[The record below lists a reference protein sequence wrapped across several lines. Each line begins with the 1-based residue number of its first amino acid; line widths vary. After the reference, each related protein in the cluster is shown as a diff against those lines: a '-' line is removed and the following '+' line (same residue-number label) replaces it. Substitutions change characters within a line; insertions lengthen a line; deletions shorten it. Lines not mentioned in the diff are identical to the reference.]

1 LRNLVGPRA
10 VLPRGL
16 LLGGLLL
23 GGLLLGGCTGGQ
35 LSLSG
40 LRAVPGAR
48 AAYPGAV
55 TYQRL
60 ETEASANVMAKNPAL
75 IKVDACADAAPE
87 QVLAWFAGH
96 LRGAGWT
103 RDAGRTTLSDTGEFQ
118 PAAVTWSRGA
128 RHFELRFL
136 TAAYADRLA
145 ERAGEPGGCR
155 GAYETVV
162 S

>member
-1 LRNLVGPRA
+1 MRNLAGMRA
-10 VLPRGL
+10 VPSGL
-16 LLGGLLL
+16 LVGGLVLL
-23 GGLLLGGCTGGQ
+23 AGCTGGQ

-96 LRGAGWT
+96 LSGAGWT
-103 RDAGRTTLSDTGEFQ
+103 RDGGRTTLSDAGEFQ
-118 PAAVTWSRGA
+118 PGAVTWSRGA

-145 ERAGEPGGCR
+145 GRAGEPAGCR
-155 GAYETVV
+155 GAYETIV